1 MTTQID
7 TALELDDIQAAAL
20 MPRPNP
26 YAGTYVAVR
35 IDDRHAGRELL
46 RRLIPLLDPVAT
58 FDPARP
64 VSLGV
69 GLSYSGLEA
78 LGVPEQSL
86 ASFPA
91 EFRQGM
97 AARADYI
104 GDVGENAPE
113 HWEAALGSK
122 DVHVVAAALARDTSL
137 METLVMLAQDAIR
150 DLPGVAPIWAL
161 DVHIPPD
168 GREQFGF
175 KDSISEPAVEGTNIL
190 AATGTRHRLRPASS
204 SWATRTR
211 TRASTPSA
219 GCRMR
224 RPSRSGARART
235 WCGASSTRTAPRP
248 SGCSR

>member
-1 MTTQID
+1 
-7 TALELDDIQAAAL
+7 
-20 MPRPNP
+20 
-26 YAGTYVAVR
+26 
-35 IDDRHAGRELL
+35 
-46 RRLIPLLDPVAT
+46 
-58 FDPARP
+58 
-64 VSLGV
+64 V

-86 ASFPA
+86 ATFPS

-122 DVHVVAAALARDTSL
+122 DVHLVAAALARDTSL

-161 DVHIPPD
+161 DVHMPPD

-190 AATGTRHRLRPASS
+190 GSNRHEAPLKAGEFVLGYEDENGDHLRQPVARHHRHALTVLIGGLDGPPISDGVDQP
-204 SWATRTR
+204 T
-211 TRASTPSA
+211 
-219 GCRMR
+219 
-224 RPSRSGARART
+224 SRSFPYLVPATPTRRT
-235 WCGASSTRTAPRP
+235 G
-248 SGCSR
+248 